1 MSITDLVWIS
11 VGQFTLAFG
20 FGLGILVG
28 CSLQKRKDASY
39 DNSNEGTKGEGPY
52 WRDDIERR

>member
-1 MSITDLVWIS
+1 MTFTDLAWIS
-11 VGQFTLAFG
+11 IGQLTLALG

-28 CSLQKRKDASY
+28 VSLQKRKDSHDY
-39 DNSNEGTKGEGPY
+39 SDEGTKGEGPY

>member
-1 MSITDLVWIS
+1 MSVTDLVWIS

-28 CSLQKRKDASY
+28 CSLQKRKDAAH
-39 DNSNEGTKGEGPY
+39 DNSNQGTAKGFQV
-52 WRDDIERR
+52 WRDDVERR

>member
-1 MSITDLVWIS
+1 MTFTDLAWIS
-11 VGQFTLAFG
+11 VGQLTLALG

-28 CSLQKRKDASY
+28 VSLQKRKDSD